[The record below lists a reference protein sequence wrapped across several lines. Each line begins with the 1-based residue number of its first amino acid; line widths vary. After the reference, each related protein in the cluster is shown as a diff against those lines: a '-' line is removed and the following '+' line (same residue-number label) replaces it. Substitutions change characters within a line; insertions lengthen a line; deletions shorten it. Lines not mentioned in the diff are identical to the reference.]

1 MRTMRTH
8 SGKRKK
14 QWYRR
19 RNKKNMKDTTNI
31 RIDREL
37 KQLFESTK
45 DLHHKSIG
53 DAAEIGIRTI
63 LIELNDSALIEQEL
77 KRIELE
83 IQSLSQKIAN
93 LKKLREEIGDIR
105 T

>member
-1 MRTMRTH
+1 M
-8 SGKRKK
+8 
-14 QWYRR
+14 
-19 RNKKNMKDTTNI
+19 
-31 RIDREL
+31 
-37 KQLFESTK
+37 
-45 DLHHKSIG
+45 IG
-53 DAAEIGIRTI
+53 
-63 LIELNDSALIEQEL
+63 LNDSALIEQEL